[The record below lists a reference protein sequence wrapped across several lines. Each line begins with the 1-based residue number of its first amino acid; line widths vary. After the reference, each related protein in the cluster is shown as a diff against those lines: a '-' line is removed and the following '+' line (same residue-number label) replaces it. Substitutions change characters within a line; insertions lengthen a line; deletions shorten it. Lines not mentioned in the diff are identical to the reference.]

1 MRQPI
6 KNKKKRI
13 QTCVTFLWSMATCGS
28 DKKKQGNKK
37 KTAINMVCIKM
48 TMAHTANI
56 LPAINCIVD
65 IFFVESLMF

>member
-1 MRQPI
+1 
-6 KNKKKRI
+6 
-13 QTCVTFLWSMATCGS
+13 MATCGS

>member
-13 QTCVTFLWSMATCGS
+13 QTCVTFLWSIATYGS

-37 KTAINMVCIKM
+37 KTAINMVLVKM
-48 TMAHTANI
+48 IIAQNAKI
-56 LPAINCIVD
+56 LPAINCIFD